1 MCEIFRFWNDGDT
14 YYYSENLFL
23 KCKPQNL
30 DHHQVNVYK
39 NSEKIV
45 MYRPY
50 LTNMK
55 TNLYTLVHILLIKNN
70 FYESLLGDINDLN
83 DEVSQSSKKMT
94 STLTPSSSLGADPQ
108 SPISS
113 VDNVFPS
120 SQSTGAIGEDPV
132 SGDSKYI
139 CTKTSP

>member
-1 MCEIFRFWNDGDT
+1 MRYLGFEMTVIHIIIQKFRSSSN
-14 YYYSENLFL
+14 
-23 KCKPQNL
+23 K
-30 DHHQVNVYK
+30 NVYK

-45 MYRPY
+45 VYRPY
-50 LTNMK
+50 LTNVK
-55 TNLYTLVHILLIKNN
+55 TNLYALVHILLINNN

>member
-1 MCEIFRFWNDGDT
+1 
-14 YYYSENLFL
+14 
-23 KCKPQNL
+23 
-30 DHHQVNVYK
+30 
-39 NSEKIV
+39 
-45 MYRPY
+45 MYIPY

>member
-45 MYRPY
+45 MYIPY